1 MTRLLAFFSLLL
13 ATAFAQETPAPPA
26 SEEPLVVAV
35 REVPPFAMKD
45 QGGNWEG
52 LSVDL
57 WQDVAD
63 KLNLNF
69 TWQEMPLGETLDG
82 IRDGSV
88 DIGAA
93 ALTITAAREETMD
106 FSHPYYVSGLGIG
119 HVADRESAW
128 ISTLKGFLSIEFLS
142 TIASLALVLLIA
154 GFAVWWFERK
164 ANPEEFQ
171 HGAKG
176 LMAGFWWSAV
186 TMTTVG
192 YGDKS
197 PRTLGGRI
205 VALIWM
211 FASLIIIAGFTAAIA
226 SSLTANRL
234 KADMLASR
242 PLAQMTVAVV
252 EDSNGDGYATN
263 AGAKVR
269 RFPSVEEAARAVKN
283 GQADVVLHDA
293 PILRYLART
302 SADWM
307 DVATK
312 ELVRD
317 DYGFALASGS
327 PLREQ
332 INPAL
337 LTILHEDAWKNMQA
351 RYLGEPEGE

>member
-1 MTRLLAFFSLLL
+1 MIRLFALLSLLL
-13 ATAFAQETPAPPA
+13 APAFSQETPAPQT
-26 SEEPLVVAV
+26 SGDTLVVAV

-45 QGGNWEG
+45 QAGNWEG

-69 TWQEMPLGETLDG
+69 TWQEMPLGETLEG
-82 IRDGSV
+82 LRNGSV
-88 DIGAA
+88 DVGAA
-93 ALTITAAREETMD
+93 ALTITASREETLD
-106 FSHPYYVSGLGIG
+106 FSHPYYVGGLGVG
-119 HVADRESAW
+119 HMADRQSAW
-128 ISTLKGFLSIEFLS
+128 ITTLKGFLSLEFLS

-171 HGAKG
+171 KGAKG

-197 PRTLGGRI
+197 PRTLGGRV

-234 KADMLASR
+234 KADMLSSR
-242 PLAQMTVAVV
+242 PLAQMTVAVL
-252 EDSNGDGYATN
+252 EESGGDDYATN

-269 RFPSVEEAARAVKN
+269 RFPSIEDAARAVQDGK
-283 GQADVVLHDA
+283 AEVVLHDA
-293 PILRYLART
+293 PILRYLSRT
-302 SADWM
+302 TEDWM
-307 DVATK
+307 AVSTR

-317 DYGFALASGS
+317 DYGFALANGS
-327 PLREQ
+327 PLREN
-332 INPAL
+332 INSAL
-337 LTILHEDAWKNMQA
+337 LTILHEEAWQNMQA
-351 RYLGEPEGE
+351 RYLGETDE